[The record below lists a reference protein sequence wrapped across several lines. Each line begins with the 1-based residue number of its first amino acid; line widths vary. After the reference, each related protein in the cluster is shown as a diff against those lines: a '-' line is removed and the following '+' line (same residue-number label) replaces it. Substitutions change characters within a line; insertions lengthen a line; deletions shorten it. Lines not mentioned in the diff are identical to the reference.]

1 MGPWLGVSIPRAGSS
16 PVAVKCL
23 LPSWLRGSGGPVPRD
38 MPPQLWAGTTVGTA
52 GPHARWGALPGSQHT
67 SPPMPKIWRQIREL
81 WLEQH
86 LAAGGGAAK
95 PSWPGCSW
103 SRASWGVRHVA
114 LATSGC
120 GIASTLHL
128 PRIIPPGPR
137 AKEPQGGG
145 PGPWEW
151 AGGQRQNA
159 SSRDCHVNTALGYQG
174 GISVLHRQYPIFS
187 SPQPSMVDP
196 TMIPVLE
203 SF

>member
-1 MGPWLGVSIPRAGSS
+1 MVGGEYPPGQEPPCGCKVSSAFLAARLRRP
-16 PVAVKCL
+16 CL
-23 LPSWLRGSGGPVPRD
+23 PGHA
-38 MPPQLWAGTTVGTA
+38 PQLWAGTAAETA
-52 GPHARWGALPGSQHT
+52 GPHAGWGALPGSQHT
-67 SPPMPKIWRQIREL
+67 SPPLPKIWRQIREL

-95 PSWPGCSW
+95 RSWPGCSRSW
-103 SRASWGVRHVA
+103 ASWGVGHVA

-145 PGPWEW
+145 PRPWEW
-151 AGGQRQNA
+151 AGGQRQNVAMWQVWPCQRSTWVSGWDLHA
-159 SSRDCHVNTALGYQG
+159 SQAV
-174 GISVLHRQYPIFS
+174 PIFS
-187 SPQPSMVDP
+187 SPQPSIVDP